1 MLFHM
6 NVFNFQNNENV
17 DSKAFKWMR
26 QVKDQIF
33 IGVSAYLSD
42 SFNLIKTI
50 ELYMLIIA
58 DKKI

>member
-1 MLFHM
+1 
-6 NVFNFQNNENV
+6 
-17 DSKAFKWMR
+17 MR